1 MLVFLIFYEK
11 TTNLKRSFKFMNWEF
26 IIQKLSETSWHIA
39 IMISVVS
46 LLKLFITQWFLVKLA
61 QVKTSKII
69 VKNNEKSAS
78 FSKPEDGDN
87 VIQIFKNS
95 DEINPDIF
103 DKSS

>member
-1 MLVFLIFYEK
+1 
-11 TTNLKRSFKFMNWEF
+11 MNWEF
-26 IIQKLSETSWHIA
+26 IIQKVSETSWHIA
-39 IMISVVS
+39 IMISVLS
-46 LLKLFITQWFLVKLA
+46 LIKLSITQWFLVKLA

-78 FSKPEDGDN
+78 FSKLEDGDN